1 MNVVVVLEHR
11 FHSTPDGK
19 VWTQTAFPYSFWQR
33 YLEVFESVRVVARV
47 RKVPSVPGDFRRA
60 DGENVS
66 FAPVPY
72 YVGSW
77 QYLLKSR
84 QVKHAVRNAVDTKD
98 AVILRVSSQ
107 LGACLMPKL
116 QKMGHPYAVE
126 VVADPYDVFAPG
138 SIKHPL
144 RPLFRWLF
152 TRELRHQCA
161 IACSA
166 AYVTKKALQQRYP
179 CPQYSVGISDVHLP
193 DEALVATPRPQLQE
207 PRSLNLI
214 YVGTMAQLYK
224 APDILIKAVAVCV
237 REGLNLKL
245 TMVGDG
251 QYRQE
256 LKVLAATEGLE
267 KRSSFL
273 GQLSSG
279 DAVRNHLDLADL
291 FVLPS
296 YQEGLPRAMVEAMA
310 RGLPCIGSNVG
321 GIPELL
327 APEDIVPPGDVT
339 ALASKIQEVVTDPR
353 RMAAMSARNLEKAQ
367 EYRDEMLHQ
376 LRIDFYH
383 DVRKKTENW
392 LNN

>member
-11 FHSTPDGK
+11 FDSTPDGK
-19 VWTQTAFPYSFWQR
+19 VWTHTAFPYSFWQR
-33 YLEVFESVRVVARV
+33 YLDVFESVRVVARV
-47 RKVPSVPGDFRRA
+47 REVPSVPGDFRRA

-66 FAPVPY
+66 FVPVPY
-72 YVGSW
+72 YIGSW

-84 QVKHAVRNAVDTKD
+84 QVKRAVRNAVNATD

-107 LGACLMPKL
+107 LAACLQPKL

-144 RPLFRWLF
+144 RPFFRWSF
-152 TRELRHQCA
+152 TRELRHQCTM
-161 IACSA
+161 ACSA
-166 AYVTKKALQQRYP
+166 AYVTKQALQKRYP

-193 DEALVATPRPQLQE
+193 DEALVTTPRPQIQE
-207 PRSLNLI
+207 PRSFNLI

-237 REGLNLKL
+237 REGFELKL

-251 QYRQE
+251 QYRRE
-256 LKVLAATEGLE
+256 LEVLAATEGLE

-279 DAVRNHLDLADL
+279 DAVRTYLDLADI

-327 APEDIVPPGDVT
+327 AAEDIVPPGNVT
-339 ALASKIQEVVTDPR
+339 ALGRKIQEVVTNPQ
-353 RMAAMSARNLEKAQ
+353 RMAAMSARNLETAQ
-367 EYRDEMLHQ
+367 TYRDEMLHQ
-376 LRIDFYH
+376 LRIDFYR
-383 DVRKKTENW
+383 DVRKKTETW
-392 LNN
+392 LNK